1 MKRLLATTVAL
12 LAPGWLSAAGPAA
25 VESSVVRIVN
35 YSQRGDWY
43 SPWDV
48 SAVTPGVGSGF
59 VVEGGLVLTN
69 AHVVSDSRM
78 LLLFLHNDP
87 NPHPASVLRVG
98 HDCDLALVRPEDDG
112 LLKHVAALRLGGL
125 PRLGSAVETFGY
137 PMGGHLVS
145 STRGVVSRIAEQLYV
160 HSGIDRHIAIQTDA
174 AINPGNSGG
183 PVVQEGR
190 VVGVAFQALPDL
202 QSIGYCIPTEVVERF
217 LHDVADGRYDGY
229 PDLGVSTSG
238 LDNPAPRRKAG
249 MADGET
255 GARVDFVY
263 PGSSADSLVREG
275 DILLAVD
282 GRPVANDESVAEDDR
297 RFPFGLLVDR
307 RQIGES
313 ITLRLLRAGERREV
327 TVPLKATRI
336 AASLGNVYDRLP
348 RYFVYAGLVFVPL
361 DREMLKTYGGQWL
374 QTADRPL
381 LYEYLFRPLMEPALF
396 LDERVVLLRRL
407 DHPVNANLSWYR
419 NVAIERINGRRIGRL
434 EDVVDALEKHAG
446 DYHLIELS
454 DFRRI
459 EVLDRKAAERANE
472 EILRRYG
479 VPKDRRL

>member
-1 MKRLLATTVAL
+1 MSRLLAAGLAL
-12 LAPGWLSAAGPAA
+12 LTPAWLAAAEPAP
-25 VESSVVRIVN
+25 VERSVVRIVN
-35 YSQRGDWY
+35 YAQRGDWY

-48 SAVTPGVGSGF
+48 SAVTPGSGSGF
-59 VVEGGLVLTN
+59 VVAGGLVMTN

-87 NPHPASVLRVG
+87 NPHRASVFRVA
-98 HDCDLALVRPEDDG
+98 HDCDLALVRPEDEG
-112 LLKHVAALRLGGL
+112 LLKSVPALRLGGL

-137 PMGGHLVS
+137 PLGGRRVS

-160 HSGIDRHIAIQTDA
+160 HSGVDRHIAIQTDA

-183 PVVQEGR
+183 PVVQDGR
-190 VVGVAFQALPDL
+190 VVGVAFQALPDA

-217 LHDVADGRYDGY
+217 LRDVSDGRYDGY
-229 PDLGVSTSG
+229 PDLGLMSSG

-249 MADGET
+249 MAEGET

-263 PGSSADSLVREG
+263 PGSSADGLVREG
-275 DILLAVD
+275 DVLLAVD

-313 ITLRLLRAGERREV
+313 ISLRVLRAGQRLDL
-327 TVPLKATRI
+327 TVPLKATRF
-336 AASLGNVYDRLP
+336 AATLANVYDRLP
-348 RYFVYAGLVFVPL
+348 RYYVYAGLVFVPL
-361 DREMLKTYGGQWL
+361 EREMLKTYGVQWL
-374 QTADRPL
+374 QAADRAL
-381 LYEYLFRPLMEPALF
+381 LFEYLFRPLMEPALF

-419 NVAIERINGRRIGRL
+419 NAAIERINGRRIRRL
-434 EDVVDALEKHAG
+434 EDVVEALERQTG
-446 DYHLIELS
+446 DYQLIEFS
-454 DFRRI
+454 NYGHI